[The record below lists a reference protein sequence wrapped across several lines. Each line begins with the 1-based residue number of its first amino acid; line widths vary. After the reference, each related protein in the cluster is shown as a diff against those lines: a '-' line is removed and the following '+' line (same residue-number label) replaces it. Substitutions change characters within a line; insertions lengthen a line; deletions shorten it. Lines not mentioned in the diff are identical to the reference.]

1 MKKKAAS
8 YQNGLSSVSKKFTY
22 LLVPM
27 AQYVLKKYINENP
40 PIIATSTDFGKKIA
54 VTDIQTDVNKTE
66 LGIDAITAIYN
77 DRIIVGYTKYDDFV
91 ITAYTKTRDAAKE
104 WQDQFEQR
112 LRMQNQYRGKC
123 LYAEAGGLEFKEVP
137 DITWDDVVLGEKV
150 KKDIRLN
157 TIKFLGDEKL
167 ASAGVTKRGLVM
179 YGPPGTGKTSV
190 VRAIFKELEGK
201 KTSRIYVTAE
211 SFRRMSVGHL
221 FDTLKYL
228 GSTVLAFEDIDMVG
242 TSRDISLGSNLL
254 GDLLTNLDGMRKY
267 KDPLVVMAS
276 TNKIEMLD
284 DALANRPCRFDRK
297 VEIGLPNDAHLK
309 LLYAK
314 QTNSDVNDDIIK
326 LSRNFTGSHVVETVN
341 TAKILSV
348 SEGKELSD
356 CLVEA
361 CNIIRDNFFP
371 GQQISQ
377 LKSGIKNTLIKKGH
391 IKPAFNK
398 KASVSNASRIASGI
412 IEKMIKR

>member
-1 MKKKAAS
+1 MKTAK
-8 YQNGLSSVSKKFTY
+8 YQNGLSSVSKRFTY

-27 AQYVLKKYINENP
+27 AQYVLKKYIDENP
-40 PIIATSTDFGKKIA
+40 PTIATGGDYNKRVA
-54 VTDIQTDVNKTE
+54 VADIQTDVNKSE
-66 LGIDAITAIYN
+66 LGIDSITAFYN
-77 DRIIVGYTKYDDFV
+77 DKIIVGYMKYDDFIV
-91 ITAYTKTRDAAKE
+91 NAYAKTREAAKE
-104 WQDQFEQR
+104 WQDEFEQR
-112 LRMQNQYRGKC
+112 LVVQNQYRGKC
-123 LYAEAGGLEFKEVP
+123 LYAEAGSLDFKEVP
-137 DITWDDVVLGEKV
+137 KISWDDVVLGEKV

-167 ASAGVTKRGLVM
+167 ANAGVTKRGLVM
-179 YGPPGTGKTSV
+179 HGPPGTGKTSV

-201 KTSRIYVTAE
+201 DTSRIYVTAE
-211 SFRRMSVGHL
+211 SFRRMSVGNL

-242 TSRDISLGSNLL
+242 TSRDITIGSNLL

-267 KDPLVVMAS
+267 KDKLVVMAS
-276 TNKIEMLD
+276 TNKIGMLD

-309 LLYAK
+309 LLYSK
-314 QTNSDVNDDIIK
+314 QTNSDVSDDIIK

-348 SEGKELSD
+348 SEGKDLNE

-361 CNIIRDNFFP
+361 CNIIRENFFP
-371 GQQISQ
+371 GQMVSQ
-377 LKSGIKNTLIKKGH
+377 TKSAAKNSLIKLGH
-391 IKPAFNK
+391 VKSFNK
-398 KASVSNASRIASGI
+398 TASVASPASRIASEI
-412 IEKMIKR
+412 VEKMTKK